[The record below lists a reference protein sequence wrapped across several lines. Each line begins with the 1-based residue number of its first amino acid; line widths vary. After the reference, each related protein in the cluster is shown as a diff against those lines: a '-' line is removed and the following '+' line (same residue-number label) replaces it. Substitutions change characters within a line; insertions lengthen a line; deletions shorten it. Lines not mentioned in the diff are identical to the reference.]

1 MNTATLEKP
10 YKDLYSAEF
19 QKKLAETSTAVV
31 LDVRT
36 AEEFR
41 SGRIPQAIN
50 IDVMDSSFIA
60 KITELDSAKT
70 YFVYC
75 RGGSR
80 SGHACSIMT
89 RNGLKAYNL
98 AGGIMNWKGKII

>member
-1 MNTATLEKP
+1 MNTAKLEKP
-10 YKDLYSAEF
+10 YDDLYSGEF
-19 QKKLAETSTAVV
+19 KQKLSETSTAVI

-36 AEEFR
+36 AEEFH

-50 IDVMDSSFIA
+50 IDVMDSSFVGKIA
-60 KITELDSAKT
+60 ELDRAKT

-80 SGHACSIMT
+80 SGQACSIMT
-89 RNGLKAYNL
+89 NRGLKVYNL
-98 AGGIMNWKGKII
+98 AGGITNWEGNII